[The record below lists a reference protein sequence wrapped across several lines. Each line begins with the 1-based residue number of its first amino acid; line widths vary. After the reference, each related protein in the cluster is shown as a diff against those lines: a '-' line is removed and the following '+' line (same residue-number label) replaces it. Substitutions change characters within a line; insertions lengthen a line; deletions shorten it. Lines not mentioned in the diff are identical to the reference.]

1 MRTIRI
7 LDTTL
12 RDGAQGE
19 GVSFSLEDKHK
30 IALALDRLGVAFVEG
45 GNPASNPKDQAFF
58 RDPPKLTH
66 ARLAAFGATRRG
78 DLAAEEDPGLNALV
92 EAKAEVVVLFGKAWD
107 FHVTDVLRVS
117 LEQNLAM
124 IADSI
129 GYLLARGKSV
139 HFDAEHFFDGYKNHP
154 AYALETLRV
163 AEQAGASSL
172 NLCDTNG
179 GCMPWEIEPIVR
191 AAMAQARVPI
201 GIHCHND
208 TGMAAACSLLGVKAG
223 ASLVHGTVGGI
234 GERCGNADL
243 CSLLPALEGR
253 MDCRCLPEGRLALL
267 TGTARYVAEVAN
279 LSLPGSLPYVGHSAF
294 AHKGGMHV
302 DGVRKDSRSFEH
314 LDPERVGN
322 ARRLLV
328 SDQAGRAALLEKL
341 IAIAPDLTREDPK
354 LTEIVDKLKQREHL
368 GYVFE
373 GAEGSF
379 RLLALKL
386 LGRSERFFDVLDF
399 RVFCEQPWEHGSAQ
413 AYIKVAVNG
422 QEEITAAEGDGPVNA
437 LDKALRKALTVFYP
451 ALREIR
457 LIDFK
462 VRVLD
467 SGGTASTV
475 RVTIESTDGRQV
487 WGTVGVS
494 VNIIEAC
501 WQALVDSIVY
511 KLTFPG

>member
-1 MRTIRI
+1 
-7 LDTTL
+7 
-12 RDGAQGE
+12 
-19 GVSFSLEDKHK
+19 
-30 IALALDRLGVAFVEG
+30 
-45 GNPASNPKDQAFF
+45 
-58 RDPPKLTH
+58 
-66 ARLAAFGATRRG
+66 
-78 DLAAEEDPGLNALV
+78 
-92 EAKAEVVVLFGKAWD
+92 
-107 FHVTDVLRVS
+107 
-117 LEQNLAM
+117 
-124 IADSI
+124 
-129 GYLLARGKSV
+129 
-139 HFDAEHFFDGYKNHP
+139 FDAEHFFDGYKSRP
-154 AYALETLRV
+154 TYALETLRV
-163 AEQAGASSL
+163 AERAGASSL

-179 GCMPWEIEPIVR
+179 GCMPWEMEPMVR
-191 AAMAQARVPI
+191 AALAQSRVPV

-208 TGMAAACSLLGVKAG
+208 AGMAVAGSLLAVKAG
-223 ASLVHGTVGGI
+223 ASLVHGTIGGI

-243 CSLLPALEGR
+243 CSVIPALECS
-253 MDCRCLPEGRLALL
+253 MDCSCLPEGRLSLL
-267 TGTARYVAEVAN
+267 TGTARYIAEVAN
-279 LSLPGSLPYVGHSAF
+279 LTLPGSLPYVGHSAF

-322 ARRLLV
+322 TRRLLV

-341 IAIAPDLTREDPK
+341 TAIAPDLTREDPK
-354 LTEIVDKLKQREHL
+354 LAEIVDKLKQREHL

-386 LGRSERFFDVLDF
+386 LGRSERYFDVLDF

-437 LDKALRKALTVFYP
+437 LDKALRKALAVFYP

-467 SGGTASTV
+467 GGGTASTV

-511 KLTFPG
+511 KLAFLG